1 MKLGVLFSG
10 GKDSTYSAWLAKKFG
25 YELTCLISIFS
36 KNPESYMFHTPSIEK
51 TKMQAEIMGIPI
63 ITQETS
69 GEKEEELKDLEKAI
83 ERAKNKFKIQGIA
96 TGAIQS
102 VYQASRIQKIC
113 SKLNLECFNP
123 LWQKNEE
130 EYLSELIRNKFKTII
145 TGVSAYPLDESW
157 LGKEINQEIINELK
171 KINQKYKINIAGEG
185 GEYETFV
192 LNCPL
197 FKRELK
203 IIHKSH
209 RDHPKGCKISSTG
222 KNSWRMELEIE

>member
-1 MKLGVLFSG
+1 MKLGILFSG
-10 GKDSTYSAWLAKKFG
+10 GKDSTYSAWLAKEFG

-36 KNPESYMFHTPSIEK
+36 KNPESYMFHTPSIKQVKKQAQIMEIPLIIQK
-51 TKMQAEIMGIPI
+51 TK
-63 ITQETS
+63 

-83 ERAKNKFKIQGIA
+83 EKAKQKYKIEGIV

-102 VYQASRIQKIC
+102 IYQSSRIQKIC
-113 SKLNLECFNP
+113 DKLNLECFNP

-130 EYLSELIRNKFKTII
+130 EYLSELIQNKFKTII
-145 TGVSAYPLDESW
+145 TGVFAYPLDESW

-185 GEYETFV
+185 GEFETFV

-209 RDHPKGCKISSTG
+209 GDHPKGRKISSTG